1 MTAVSASKPDLD
13 PSLQDDLELLKIA
26 VRDAGALALTYFD
39 EQRLDVTKKP
49 DGSEVSQADL
59 AVDAA
64 LRLDLTTPRHDYG
77 WLSEESDDN
86 GERLQRRNV
95 WVVDPIDGTRAF
107 IRNVPEWTVS
117 AALVRDDEPVLGA
130 VFNPVTD
137 EFFHAVKD
145 GGAYLNDAR
154 IRIDDSKEL
163 AGSRLIA
170 SGGLFRKPV
179 WRDPW
184 PDVETRWVNSV
195 AYRLAL
201 VAANEAEATISLTP
215 KSEWDIAAAALIV
228 EEAGGCVTDHAGRGF
243 RYNQPD
249 PRVGSVVGAPPAIH
263 HAIIERTRHV
273 EL

>member
-1 MTAVSASKPDLD
+1 MTALSASKREPNPALEEDLD
-13 PSLQDDLELLKIA
+13 LLKVA

-39 EQRLDVTKKP
+39 EQKLHVKKKP
-49 DGSEVSQADL
+49 DGSEVSQADV

-64 LRLDLTTPRHDYG
+64 LKLDLGTPRRGYG
-77 WLSEESDDN
+77 WLSEESEDTR
-86 GERLQRRNV
+86 ERLGRQSI

-107 IRNVPEWTVS
+107 IRNVPEWTIS
-117 AALVRDDEPVLGA
+117 AALVRDEEPVLGA
-130 VFNPVTD
+130 VYNPVTG
-137 EFFHAVKD
+137 EFFHAIKG
-145 GGAYLNDAR
+145 GGAYLNDTR
-154 IRIDDSKEL
+154 IHIDDSKEL
-163 AGSRLIA
+163 AGARLIA

-184 PDVETRWVNSV
+184 PDVETQWVNSV

-201 VAANEAEATISLTP
+201 VAANKAEATISLTP

-228 EEAGGCVTDHAGRGF
+228 EEAGGRVTDHAGHGF

>member
-1 MTAVSASKPDLD
+1 MTAVSASKREPDSALEEDLD
-13 PSLQDDLELLKIA
+13 LLRVA

-39 EQRLDVTKKP
+39 EQKLDVKKKP
-49 DGSEVSQADL
+49 DGSEVSQADV

-64 LRLDLTTPRHDYG
+64 LKLDLGTPRRDYG
-77 WLSEESDDN
+77 WLSEESEDTRD
-86 GERLQRRNV
+86 RLGRPNL

-107 IRNVPEWTVS
+107 IRNVPEWTIS
-117 AALVRDDEPVLGA
+117 AALVRDAEPVLGA
-130 VFNPVTD
+130 VYNPVTD
-137 EFFHAVKD
+137 EFFHAIKG
-145 GGAYLNDAR
+145 GGAYLNDTR
-154 IRIDDSKEL
+154 IHIDDSKEL
-163 AGSRLIA
+163 AGARLIA

-184 PDVETRWVNSV
+184 PDVETQWVNSV

-201 VAANEAEATISLTP
+201 VAANKAEATISLTP

-228 EEAGGCVTDHAGRGF
+228 EEAGGCVTDHAGHGF

-263 HAIIERTRHV
+263 HAIIERTRRV